1 MMDFFKDK
9 KKKMKKDIDD
19 ALRHEDA
26 VLHDENEEPITYVNK
41 CDAKSIEHQEQL
53 EHDENEEPV
62 TFGNESENE
71 KPVGK

>member
-1 MMDFFKDK
+1 MEWLDEK

-26 VLHDENEEPITYVNK
+26 VLHDENQEPVTYVN
-41 CDAKSIEHQEQL
+41 DEDVKSIEHQDQL

-62 TFGNESENE
+62 TFGNDSENTNS
-71 KPVGK
+71 